1 MAHITSI
8 LLNSIESSIPLK
20 KRCNKDTKD
29 RVDAKDKTIHLC
41 VLCFE
46 PATVCVLGQLQT
58 KFINCKLQY
67 LTYGDQVKHRSN
79 DKAICKKCRRKL
91 KEQQN
96 NFKFKKKEHCP
107 FCRSHDPLA
116 KPPILLRMPK
126 KKKTFAEAEFAR
138 IKKISFKFEQELQRR
153 AQLNV
158 FVNKDDILMEP
169 KFRLLLTFKIKNER
183 KHHYKSKRIRRR

>member
-1 MAHITSI
+1 
-8 LLNSIESSIPLK
+8 LK
-20 KRCNKDTKD
+20 KRCK
-29 RVDAKDKTIHLC
+29 DAKDAKDAKDETIHLC

-46 PATVCVLGQLQT
+46 PATVCILGQLQT
-58 KFINCKLQY
+58 RFINCKLQY

-79 DKAICKKCRRKL
+79 DKAICKTCRRKL

-96 NFKFKKKEHCP
+96 KFKKKEHCP

-138 IKKISFKFEQELQRR
+138 IKKLSFDFKKEIQRR
-153 AQLNV
+153 AQLNG
-158 FVNKDDILMEP
+158 FVNKDDILTEP
-169 KFRLLLTFKIKNER
+169 KFRLLLTFKMKNER
-183 KHHYKSKRIRRR
+183 ERIYKPKRIRRR